1 MKILIILYCLFN
13 VIVINGQVIPV
24 GFMKGFTNKPTGE
37 NPVSS
42 NLLFY
47 LDATRTASYDGTG
60 TTWTDIKVG
69 GTPNSASL
77 TNSPTFGS
85 GSMSNGSGSFT
96 FSGNNYALTSNSISS
111 LSTATFIAWINPSQ
125 LQDRWTGI
133 IISRSGYAGATAE
146 ATGFIFYTNNQI
158 GYIWNNAGA
167 TYTWNSTLVVPNN
180 EWSMVALTINS
191 TEANA
196 YLCKSSGITTA
207 KNNVTHGSSN
217 GLKFYIGIE
226 PLTIDTPTLNRGFK
240 GKIATAMVYS
250 TSLTSANISAI
261 FDAQKASF
269 GL

>member
-13 VIVINGQVIPV
+13 AVVMNAQVIPV

-37 NPVSS
+37 NPVAN

-47 LDATRTASYDGTG
+47 LDATRTASYGGTG
-60 TTWTDIKVG
+60 TAWSDIKVG
-69 GTPNSASL
+69 GTPNSATL
-77 TNSPTFGS
+77 TNGPTFGS
-85 GSMSNGSGSFT
+85 GSFANGSGSFT
-96 FSGNNYALTSNSISS
+96 FSGNHYALTTNLISS

-125 LQDRWTGI
+125 LQERWTGI
-133 IISRSGYAGATAE
+133 IISRSGYAGAGAE

-167 TYTWNSTLVVPNN
+167 TYTWNSNLVVPNN
-180 EWSMVALTINS
+180 EWSMVAITINS

-207 KNNVTHGSSN
+207 KNSTTHSALSS
-217 GLKFYIGIE
+217 LKFYIGLE
-226 PLTIDTPTLNRGFK
+226 PLTIDTPTLNRGYK
-240 GKIATAMVYS
+240 GKFATAMVYAA
-250 TSLTSANISAI
+250 SLTSANITDI
-261 FDAQKASF
+261 FNAQKASF